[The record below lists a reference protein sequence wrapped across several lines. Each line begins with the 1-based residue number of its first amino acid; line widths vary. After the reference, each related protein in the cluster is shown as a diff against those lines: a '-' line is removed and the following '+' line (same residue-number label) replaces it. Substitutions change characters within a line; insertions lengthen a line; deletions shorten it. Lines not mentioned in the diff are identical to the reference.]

1 MSFTSQSSRW
11 SDVYLVVGSRA
22 LSGCGD
28 FLAATTLALV
38 LQQAGHGGVA
48 VSALMLAAGVPP
60 VLLAPLSGRLADVAD
75 SRVILAV
82 TAAAQAVVCVVLA
95 FMTHPVLI
103 VALVALLACGFA
115 FTAPVLSALL
125 PEMVRREDLAKASG
139 ISQTAGQ
146 IGVLIGPALAGV
158 LVGQTGSRVPLL
170 IDAATYLALVVA
182 ALAIR
187 TRRRGGGVRSAA
199 PLTPWRLRDDRSLAM
214 VVGLLAAV
222 VLGIS
227 AINVFDVFFV
237 RETLGAST
245 TVYGFVAASWT
256 VGMLVGSVVF
266 SRFPP
271 GRITP
276 AAMLTV
282 AAATCVPFVG
292 AAFVP
297 GALWLVPLWIVGGAF
312 NGAVNVFL
320 MVFVTSRTPPAARGR
335 AFAAM
340 NAPIQGAGMIG
351 LFVAGPLVGLADLRV
366 LVASTGVAG
375 LLAALAALPVVRREP
390 PSRPAAGGSHL
401 VRDSVGA

>member
-38 LQQAGHGGVA
+38 LQGAGHGGVA
-48 VSALMLAAGVPP
+48 ISALMLAAGVPP
-60 VLLAPLSGRLADVAD
+60 VLLAPLSGRLADLAD

-82 TAAAQAVVCVVLA
+82 TAAAQAAVCVALA
-95 FMTHPVLI
+95 FVSHPVLI
-103 VALVALLACGFA
+103 IALVALLACGLA
-115 FTAPVLSALL
+115 FTGPVLSALL

-187 TRRRGGGVRSAA
+187 TRRRGGGVRSAV
-199 PLTPWRLRDDRSLAM
+199 PLEPWRLRDDRTLAV

-222 VLGIS
+222 VLAIA

-237 RETLGAST
+237 RETLGASA

-256 VGMLVGSVVF
+256 VGMLLGSVTF
-266 SRFPP
+266 SRFPSH
-271 GRITP
+271 RITP
-276 AAMLTV
+276 FAMLAVT
-282 AAATCVPFVG
+282 AATCVPFIG
-292 AAFVP
+292 AAFV
-297 GALWLVPLWIVGGAF
+297 GDALWLIPFWIVGGLF
-312 NGAVNVFL
+312 NGAINVFV

-335 AFAAM
+335 AFAGM
-340 NAPIQGAGMIG
+340 NAPIQGAGMVG
-351 LFVAGPLVGLADLRV
+351 LLVAGPLVGLVDLRV
-366 LVASTGVAG
+366 LIASAGAAG
-375 LLAALAALPVVRREP
+375 LLTALAALLVVRREP
-390 PSRPAAGGSHL
+390 PSAPGAGGSHL